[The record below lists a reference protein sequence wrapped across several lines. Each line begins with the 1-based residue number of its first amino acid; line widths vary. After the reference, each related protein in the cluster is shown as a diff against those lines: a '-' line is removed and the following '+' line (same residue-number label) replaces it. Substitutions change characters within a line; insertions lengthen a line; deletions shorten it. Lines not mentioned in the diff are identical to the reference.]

1 MCRASERRLCSRNQP
16 HAQEREEAREK
27 REMERSQTIL
37 QRLHVL
43 DDKLNF
49 ALKHTHTH
57 TEASDGVV
65 SASPERGADSKA
77 TPKKKPDTRDKVR

>member
-49 ALKHTHTH
+49 ALKHTHT
-57 TEASDGVV
+57 EASDGVV

>member
-1 MCRASERRLCSRNQP
+1 M
-16 HAQEREEAREK
+16 
-27 REMERSQTIL
+27 
-37 QRLHVL
+37 L

-65 SASPERGADSKA
+65 SASPEQGADSKA
-77 TPKKKPDTRDKVR
+77 TPKKKPDTRDEVR